1 MENICAIL
9 SETSPLQSW
18 SPTGIVQLI
27 SAAAIFPRLGTRMRT
42 IFFEALQFAPRICTL
57 QSFRQV
63 TGSHILRVQI
73 YLRAYYTR
81 AHSRRRQ
88 RDSHYIFTHL
98 LCSIPMPYTSV
109 GLEYRFSIHFGRTKQ
124 KNGDELRTLR
134 SLRTSQTDPSKID
147 RAYGT
152 CVNFFSLYSSG
163 SHEIFSTKSS

>member
-1 MENICAIL
+1 MSLRYIPSVCHVL
-9 SETSPLQSW
+9 RVGLTSAFATFFPNRR
-18 SPTGIVQLI
+18 I
-27 SAAAIFPRLGTRMRT
+27 SLFLAST
-42 IFFEALQFAPRICTL
+42 

-73 YLRAYYTR
+73 YLRAYSTR
-81 AHSRRRQ
+81 AHSWRRQ

-152 CVNFFSLYSSG
+152 CVNFFSLVANP
-163 SHEIFSTKSS
+163 TKFFPLKVAR

>member
-1 MENICAIL
+1 M
-9 SETSPLQSW
+9 SPFLIKMADRKS
-18 SPTGIVQLI
+18 TKIGIYPAQRAVLPP
-27 SAAAIFPRLGTRMRT
+27 SDRK
-42 IFFEALQFAPRICTL
+42 
-57 QSFRQV
+57 
-63 TGSHILRVQI
+63 SHITCTNLFARI
-73 YLRAYYTR
+73 YTR

-152 CVNFFSLYSSG
+152 CVNFFSLVADPTN
-163 SHEIFSTKSS
+163 FFPLKVAR

>member
-1 MENICAIL
+1 MKK
-9 SETSPLQSW
+9 
-18 SPTGIVQLI
+18 
-27 SAAAIFPRLGTRMRT
+27 
-42 IFFEALQFAPRICTL
+42 ICTSRKGFTYTYTVL
-57 QSFRQV
+57 GNWVGSVYYSPCPLRTGVTHQTMQSFRQV

-81 AHSRRRQ
+81 AHSRRRP
-88 RDSHYIFTHL
+88 RDSHYHL

-152 CVNFFSLYSSG
+152 CVNFFSLG
-163 SHEIFSTKSS
+163 ADPTKFFPLKVAR